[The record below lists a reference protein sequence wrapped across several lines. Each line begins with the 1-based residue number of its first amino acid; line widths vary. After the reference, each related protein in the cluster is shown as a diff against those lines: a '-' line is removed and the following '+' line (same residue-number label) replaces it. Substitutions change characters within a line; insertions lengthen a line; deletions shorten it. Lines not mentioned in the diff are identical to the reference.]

1 MPTVHSQQSHRG
13 RSLDNAGVPQHDQAR
28 LRAGGA
34 GTHVA
39 ARRTSVEHYYC
50 CGACHSLQQQAGC
63 THAMPLAA
71 LRCYAAGSPCSTPI
85 GPRPHPVPTSAL
97 SEAEGECSERAGR
110 CSAQAVSP
118 GVLCGYCG
126 VLWVLWVPVSKRAG
140 STGRPGAALRGTALR
155 GTALSGTA
163 LSGTALRG
171 TALSGTALRG
181 TGVSGTALRGTEIR
195 GTEIRGTALSGA
207 ARQVLWR
214 YRQFLSAVFFT
225 YSKADGK
232 SVGTY

>member
-39 ARRTSVEHYYC
+39 ARRTSVEHHYC

-71 LRCYAAGSPCSTPI
+71 LRCGWLPLLDPAWPAAN
-85 GPRPHPVPTSAL
+85 PVPTSAL
-97 SEAEGECSERAGR
+97 SEAEGECSERARR

-126 VLWVLWVPVSKRAG
+126 VLCGYCGVLWVLWVPVYKRAG

-155 GTALSGTA
+155 GTALRGTA

-171 TALSGTALRG
+171 TALRGTAL
-181 TGVSGTALRGTEIR
+181 S
-195 GTEIRGTALSGA
+195 GTALSGA